1 VAEKLNMMGISDGS
15 QNRIEEARAH
25 YAEALSLFRKLSQA
39 DPSKYGSE
47 VATVELRL
55 KQLEKKAASR

>member
-1 VAEKLNMMGISDGS
+1 MMGISDGS

-39 DPSKYGSE
+39 DPAS
-47 VATVELRL
+47 TPL
-55 KQLEKKAASR
+55 KLPESN